1 MHEILVLFYSSH
13 RATYNLATII
23 ARGIESIPNIKA
35 RIRTVKSFNKNS
47 DNYNIPI
54 VTHEDLQECIG
65 LALGSP
71 VRFGQM
77 ASPLKYF
84 FESTTSNWL
93 HGTLNNKPAC
103 VFTSSSSLHGG
114 QESCLLSMIVPLM
127 HHGMVI
133 VGIPYENSLLMQ
145 TKSGGT
151 PYGASHVEF
160 ENSLSKLTNEENKLC
175 FLQGKR
181 LAEVALKL
189 TSIN

>member
-23 ARGIESIPNIKA
+23 ARGIESVPNITS
-35 RIRTVKSFNKNS
+35 RIRTVKSLNNDN

-54 VTHEDLQECIG
+54 VSLEDLKECVG

-77 ASPLKYF
+77 AAPLKYF
-84 FESTTSNWL
+84 FESTTSHWL

-103 VFTSSSSLHGG
+103 VFTSSSSMHGG

-133 VGIPYENSLLMQ
+133 VGIPYKNSLLMQ

-160 ENSLSKLTNEENKLC
+160 DNCLSKLTKEEEQLC

-189 TSIN
+189 VL

>member
-13 RATYNLATII
+13 KATYNLATII
-23 ARGIESIPNIKA
+23 ARGIESVSNVKA
-35 RIRTVKSFNKNS
+35 RIRTVQSLSADNN
-47 DNYNIPI
+47 NYNTPI
-54 VTHEDLQECIG
+54 VTHEDLEECIG

-84 FESTTSNWL
+84 FEGITSHWL

-103 VFTSSSSLHGG
+103 VFTSSSSMHGG
-114 QESCLLSMIVPLM
+114 QESCLLSMIVPLI
-127 HHGMVI
+127 HHGMII
-133 VGIPYENSLLMQ
+133 VGIPYDNSLLMQ
-145 TKSGGT
+145 TRSGGT

-160 ENSLSKLTNEENKLC
+160 ENSLSTLTQEEHQLC

-181 LAEVALKL
+181 LAEIALKL
-189 TSIN
+189 MS